1 MAEHDNHGH
10 SVAAWT
16 GVTVLMVAAA
26 VMSAA
31 VVWPSTGL
39 FIAGAVLA
47 VVGIIAG
54 KVLAMAGFG
63 QRKGTEGAPEPAPG
77 RSQIDSGIS

>member
-1 MAEHDNHGH
+1 MAHHDNHGN

-16 GVTVLMVAAA
+16 GVSILMIAAT

-63 QRKGTEGAPEPAPG
+63 VRKVTEGSPEPEPG
-77 RSQIDSGIS
+77 RNQIDSGIS

>member
-1 MAEHDNHGH
+1 MAHDESHGH

-16 GVTVLMVAAA
+16 GVTTLMVAAV

-31 VVWPSTGL
+31 VVWPSRGL
-39 FIAGAVLA
+39 FIAGVVLA
-47 VVGIIAG
+47 VVGVVAG

-63 QRKGTEGAPEPAPG
+63 ARKSTEGSPEREPG
-77 RSQIDSGIS
+77 QSQVDSGIG